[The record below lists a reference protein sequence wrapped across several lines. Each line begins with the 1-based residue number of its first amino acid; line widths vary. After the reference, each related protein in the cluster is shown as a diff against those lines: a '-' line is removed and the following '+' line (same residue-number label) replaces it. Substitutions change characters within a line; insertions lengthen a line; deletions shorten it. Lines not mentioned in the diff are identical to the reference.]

1 MQVRMSAQ
9 RYSVLDKIDAGGMA
23 EVWRGKAVSL
33 QGFEKLVAIK
43 RVLPELSEND
53 RFMRMFL
60 DEARLSLSLNHANI
74 VQTFDI
80 GVSDSKYFIVMEW
93 VDGAN
98 LKTICETA
106 VEQGFRIPK
115 EQAVFIMTEV
125 CKGLSHAHSR
135 RDSEGNNLG
144 VVHRDI
150 SPPNVLISREGE
162 VKLVDFG
169 LAKAKSQLSPTDPGV
184 VKGKFGYLCP
194 EGAKGQVVDHRA
206 DIFSAGIVLWEMLT
220 GRRLFAADDNLA
232 TVQLVRA
239 AEIPALAEF
248 NADVEPELE
257 SIVLRALAKEPAQ
270 RYQSA
275 EQFGHALS
283 RYLFSNRL
291 MVTSYDIAV
300 LVKRVLAERSLTRP
314 MRVIT
319 NDALAGSEGVDGEL
333 GAFVSLEE
341 LEQMSFVS
349 VSAAHPEVE
358 DSDESID
365 PRSWADEFD
374 MGTVDTGDYPETT
387 EEPDESVTSM
397 HSFPP
402 GFLETVQRDN
412 YVTSPDD
419 DFPGLPVTR
428 PPAIVPPPTQA
439 PQSTDTGLEP
449 SIQRIDDPSIAPGD
463 PSVGRVSLI
472 DFGPPKALPDIPQPR
487 HPETP
492 DRSILYGVLAG
503 LAGATV
509 IIFMSCYLFN

>member
-1 MQVRMSAQ
+1 MSAQ
-9 RYSVLDKIDAGGMA
+9 RYSVIDKIDAGGMA

-98 LKTICETA
+98 LKAICDTA

-150 SPPNVLISREGE
+150 SPPNVLVSREGE

-194 EGAKGQVVDHRA
+194 EGALGQVVDHRA
-206 DIFSAGIVLWEMLT
+206 DIFSAGIVLWEMLS
-220 GRRLFAADDNLA
+220 GRRLFAADDNLK

-239 AEIPALAEF
+239 AEIPSLADI
-248 NADVEPELE
+248 NSDVEPELE
-257 SIVLRALAKEPAQ
+257 SILLRALAKDPAQ

-275 EQFGHALS
+275 EQFGHELS

-314 MRVIT
+314 MRVVSSDT
-319 NDALAGSEGVDGEL
+319 LAGTERVDGEL

-349 VSAAHPEVE
+349 VSAAHPEIE
-358 DSDESID
+358 DVDESID
-365 PRSWADEFD
+365 PRSWAEEFD
-374 MGTVDTGDYPETT
+374 FGLPDREQNPEH
-387 EEPDESVTSM
+387 EQELDESVTSM
-397 HSFPP
+397 HTFPP
-402 GFLETVQRDN
+402 GFLESIQRDRL
-412 YVTSPDD
+412 VTSPADE
-419 DFPGLPVTR
+419 FPALPATR
-428 PPAIVPPPTQA
+428 PPAIVPPPSPPPTA
-439 PQSTDTGLEP
+439 PDAGLEP
-449 SIQRIDDPSIAPGD
+449 SIQRIDDPSVAPGD
-463 PSVGRVSLI
+463 MSVGRVSLI
-472 DFGPPKALPDIPQPR
+472 DFGPPKPLPDVPQPK
-487 HPETP
+487 HVDPP
-492 DRSILYGVLAG
+492 DRSIIYGVLAG

-509 IIFMSCYLFN
+509 IIFMSWYLFN